1 VGWLEKASQR
11 LQEATGVTLADP
23 AELEAERTIK
33 EAVTTELRAT
43 RKDLDLL
50 GWSALDYISG
60 QPADVPVQTRR
71 ELAAHA
77 RRVWRRDPMAGA
89 AVDLLNDFTFSRGV
103 PAPRARDEEVQVVI
117 DEAWQDVDNVATL
130 TSYAAQV
137 ALGTDLSLQ
146 SNLFLGVFDDGD
158 DGKVKLTVVPHDSVI
173 DVVRDPDNP
182 MRILYYVVEVN
193 DVAWDFDADQPVS
206 QATGGASSGRGGYYR
221 PGAGGKPSGER
232 KVLYFEHWL
241 NCRALREQ
249 NISFPEPPP
258 EKQAAGKMYHIATN
272 RGSEMAFGVP
282 RMERTL
288 RWLTGYNEIVAA
300 RVDMA
305 KAAAAFIMKRR
316 ITGTKGQVER
326 LAAQAISRKSELGQ
340 AAVAGTGTQIPPAP
354 GSILNENEA
363 VQHEPLKLDS
373 GSSGA
378 MQDAQMIRAQV
389 SAATR
394 WPQHYLGDVGA
405 SSLAG
410 ATAIELPVL
419 KLVEANQEL
428 FENLFRAFI
437 DRVIERA
444 VEVGRLDRA
453 LPEDVE
459 RNETETVQ
467 EAAGGAEAD
476 AQDEADTER
485 DLSYEFKMPSPMRRM
500 MTDLVSS
507 VQMVATTFDPNNSNL
522 ELSRTLLTIVLG
534 EAFEMQDP
542 AEAVDRIFPE
552 GYVDPAVAAAQ
563 AQAQIPGT
571 EQPDQLGPGNEGAPT
586 GGDGQDQAQNPYGAP
601 TQSPAPEQRRGSGPY
616 SQQEAADSIEE
627 ALLADPVFREAWAAA
642 VGVERRN
649 GDH

>member
-1 VGWLEKASQR
+1 MGWLERTSSW
-11 LQEATGVTLADP
+11 LQEAAGVTLADP
-23 AELEAERTIK
+23 DELAVERRLREEA
-33 EAVTTELRAT
+33 TTELRAT

-50 GWSALDYISG
+50 GWTALNYVSG
-60 QPADVPVQTRR
+60 QPQDMPIQTRR

-103 PAPRARDEEVQVVI
+103 PAPRARDEEVQIVI
-117 DEAWQDVDNVATL
+117 DEAWADVDNQATL
-130 TSYAAQV
+130 TTYAAQL

-158 DGKVKLTVVPHDSVI
+158 DGKVKLTVVPHDSVV

-182 MRILYYVVEVN
+182 MRVLYYVVEVN
-193 DVAWDFDADQPVS
+193 ESEWDFDADQPKVKS
-206 QATGGASSGRGGYYR
+206 IGAAASGVGGTYKPGQSG
-221 PGAGGKPSGER
+221 R

-241 NCRALREQ
+241 NCRMLREEG
-249 NISFPEPPP
+249 IDFPEPPP

-326 LAAQAISRKSELGQ
+326 LASQAISRRSELG
-340 AAVAGTGTQIPPAP
+340 AASAAGTGTQVPPANA
-354 GSILNENEA
+354 SILNENEA
-363 VQHEPLKLDS
+363 VQHEPLSLDS

-394 WPQHYLGDVGA
+394 WPQHYLGDVNA
-405 SSLAG
+405 ASLAG

-444 VEVGRLDRA
+444 VEVGRLDATKPPEPSEDQYAAEPGGEPTGEPRA
-453 LPEDVE
+453 L
-459 RNETETVQ
+459 
-467 EAAGGAEAD
+467 EAADNAD
-476 AQDEADTER
+476 EESTER
-485 DLSYEFKMPSPMRRM
+485 DLSYEFKMPSAMRRM
-500 MTDLVSS
+500 MNDLVTAAQ
-507 VQMVATTFDPNNSNL
+507 VTAQTFDPNNSNL

-542 AEAVDRIFPE
+542 AEAVDRIFPP
-552 GYVDPAVAAAQ
+552 GYVDPAVQAAQ
-563 AQAQIPGT
+563 AQAMIPGT
-571 EQPDQLGPGNEGAPT
+571 ENLGPGEEGAPT
-586 GGDGQDQAQNPYGAP
+586 GGDGQDQANNPYGAP
-601 TQSPAPEQRRGSGPY
+601 QQSTPSSQRRGTGPY
-616 SQQEAADSIEE
+616 STQESADLIEDG
-627 ALLADPVFREAWAAA
+627 LLADPAFREAWIAA
-642 VGVERRN
+642 VGIAKSN
-649 GDH
+649 GDHP